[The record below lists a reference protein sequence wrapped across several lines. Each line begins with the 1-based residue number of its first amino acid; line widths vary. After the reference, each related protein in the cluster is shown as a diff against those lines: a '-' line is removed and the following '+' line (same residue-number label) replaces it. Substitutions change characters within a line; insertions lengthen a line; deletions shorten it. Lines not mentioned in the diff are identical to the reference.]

1 MRTESHRRVTLGVL
15 FVTVAWL
22 LPFAYLVATD
32 RIDGTIGAILA
43 YLPLIAIAIVSGAGK
58 PETNPAN

>member
-1 MRTESHRRVTLGVL
+1 VL

-58 PETNPAN
+58 PETNLAN